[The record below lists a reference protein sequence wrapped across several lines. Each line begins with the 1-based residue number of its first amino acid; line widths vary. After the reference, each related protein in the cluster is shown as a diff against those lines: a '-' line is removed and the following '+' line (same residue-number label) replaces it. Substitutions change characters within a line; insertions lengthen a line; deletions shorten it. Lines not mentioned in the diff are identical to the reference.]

1 MKRIALAAV
10 LAASAVVASV
20 SGQQPV
26 GTIPLDPP
34 PPPVVVDGVEVL
46 KVQGQVYLVAGG
58 GANVTAQVGD
68 EGILLADSGGAG
80 QTDKIMNALRRV
92 TTKPVRYLVNLNGDN
107 DHVSGNDA
115 IVKAGSGFRGPRPQ
129 QVGGGNPVGQNVGV
143 MTIAHENA
151 YNRMTVPA
159 PKGAGL
165 SGDALPAS
173 TFFTPRKDIF
183 ANGEPIELRHQP
195 EAHSDGDIFVYFRK
209 SDVVSVGD
217 VFTPHSYPV
226 IDLARGGTVNGVIDA
241 LNTIIE
247 ITVPE
252 RNQMGGTRVIP
263 GHGRIANEAD
273 VVDYRDMVTIVRD
286 RVQEMIKKGMT
297 LPQIRAANVTLE
309 YDGYYGAANGP
320 ASPAGF
326 LEAVYRSLGGK

>member
-1 MKRIALAAV
+1 MKRIALAAA
-10 LAASAVVASV
+10 LAASAVVTSV
-20 SGQQPV
+20 NGQQPV

-34 PPPVVVDGVEVL
+34 PPPIVVDGVEVL
-46 KVQGQVYLVAGG
+46 KVQGQVYVLAGG
-58 GANVTAQVGD
+58 GANVTAQIGD
-68 EGILLADSGGAG
+68 EGVLLADSGGAG

-92 TTKPVRYLVNLNGDN
+92 TTKPVRYLVNVNGDP

-115 IVKAGSGFRGPRPQ
+115 IVKAGSGFRGPRPA

-151 YNRMTVPA
+151 YNRMTQPR
-159 PKGAGL
+159 PNGAGL

-173 TFFTPRKDIF
+173 TFFTPRKDLF
-183 ANGEPIELRHQP
+183 ANGEPIELRYQP

-241 LNTIIE
+241 LNTIVE

-297 LPQIRAANVTLE
+297 LDQIEAAKPTLD
-309 YDGYYGAANGP
+309 YDPRYGADSGP
-320 ASPAGF
+320 WTTAMF
-326 LEAVYRSLGGK
+326 IEAVYQDLSKK

>member
-1 MKRIALAAV
+1 MKRIALAAA
-10 LAASAVVASV
+10 LAASAVVTSV

-34 PPPVVVDGVEVL
+34 PAPIVVDGAELL
-46 KVQGQVYLVAGG
+46 KVQGQVYMLAGA
-58 GANVTAQVGD
+58 GANVTVQIGD
-68 EGILLADSGGAG
+68 EGVMLADSGGAG
-80 QTDKIMNALRRV
+80 QTDKILAVIRRM
-92 TTKPVRYLVNLNGDN
+92 TTKPVRSLVNINGDA
-107 DHVSGNDA
+107 DHVAGNDA
-115 IVKAGSGFRGPRPQ
+115 IVKTGSGFRGPRPQ

-143 MTIAHENA
+143 MTVSHENA
-151 YNRMTVPA
+151 YNRMTQPRPA
-159 PKGAGL
+159 GAGL
-165 SGDALPAS
+165 SGDALPTS

-195 EAHSDGDIFVYFRK
+195 DAHTDGDIFVYFRK

-226 IDLARGGTVNGVIDA
+226 IDRARGGTVNGVIDA

-297 LPQIRAANVTLE
+297 LPQIRAARVTLE
-309 YDGYYGAANGP
+309 YDGYYGAPNGP
-320 ASPAGF
+320 ASPDGF